1 MHAELHICFYFCARL
16 ITMGNAVAYRVL
28 PDFFYHLCLTCSMFS
43 YELVA
48 MFSPVY
54 IVFPCVSGY

>member
-1 MHAELHICFYFCARL
+1 
-16 ITMGNAVAYRVL
+16 MGNAVAYRVL

-43 YELVA
+43 CELVA
-48 MFSPVY
+48 TFSPVE